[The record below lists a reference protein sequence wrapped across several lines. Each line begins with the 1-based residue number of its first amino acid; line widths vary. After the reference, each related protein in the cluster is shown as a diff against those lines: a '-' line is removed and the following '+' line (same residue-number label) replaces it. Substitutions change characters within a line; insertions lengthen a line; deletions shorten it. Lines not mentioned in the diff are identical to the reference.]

1 MNFCEACKALDED
14 LGHPYRYDSDGD
26 LRVAY
31 TTRRC
36 DRVAVVYADD
46 DLQDQEER
54 CCSLVSHAPTIEDAL
69 ADDWE
74 IIEDTSLLPRT
85 REGLL

>member
-14 LGHPYRYDSDGD
+14 LGHPFRYDS
-26 LRVAY
+26 
-31 TTRRC
+31 
-36 DRVAVVYADD
+36 DD
-46 DLQDQEER
+46 DLQDQEDV